1 MQDDS
6 TSTSPRKRPRYIG
19 IMGDVPEATALLARD
34 HAHLRDLLAELAEAS
49 PRLGLERKGSLFRA
63 FKLLLEAH
71 ALVEEEV
78 FYPAVMRLRSE
89 TARRAVKEA
98 LEEHQGIDG
107 LIAEIDQLEPEEGA
121 YDAKVENLR
130 EGVERHF
137 RGEETAMFSE
147 ARNHLTDDRLETLG
161 RQMLALREKLASERD
176 GEEELTSAGRDLT
189 PR

>member
-1 MQDDS
+1 G
-6 TSTSPRKRPRYIG
+6 TAW
-19 IMGDVPEATALLARD
+19 GDVREGSEDPQGTG
-34 HAHLRDLLAELAEAS
+34 
-49 PRLGLERKGSLFRA
+49 GL
-63 FKLLLEAH
+63 
-71 ALVEEEV
+71 
-78 FYPAVMRLRSE
+78 
-89 TARRAVKEA
+89 T
-98 LEEHQGIDG
+98 
-107 LIAEIDQLEPEEGA
+107 AEIDQLEPEEGA